1 MAMGTRKQR
10 EKQEGLWIAHTELA
24 SAPGHPFYQ
33 KLNEL
38 LEAEGFDE
46 FVERRCAK
54 FYAPQYG
61 RPSLTPG
68 IYFRSLLIGYFEGIG
83 AERGIAWRLAD
94 SLALRR
100 FVGIGLD
107 ENTPDHSTISRTRRL
122 IDVDTHREV
131 FGWVLGVLADRGL
144 LKGQRIAIDATTL
157 EANAAMRSIVRRD
170 SGESYEEFLCGLAK
184 ASGIATPS
192 REELARLDRKRKK
205 RTSNKDWK
213 SPADEDARVAK
224 MKDGRTHLAHKAEH
238 AVDLD
243 TGAVVAVT
251 LQGADKGDT
260 TTLDQTLCE
269 AGMAVAEQ
277 IGREAELRPKDKPK
291 VNVSGIEELVT
302 DKGYHSGAVVK
313 RVKSYAVRSYIPEK
327 QQKGQRNWAGK
338 QAEQQAVYANR
349 RRVRGEYGKS
359 LLRRRGE
366 LIERSFA
373 HCYETG
379 GMRRCHLRGR
389 DNILKR
395 QLVHVGA
402 FNLSLILRQLLG
414 AGTPRELRNRFGTL
428 VLFVYLLFR
437 GRINQN
443 RLCRSRTSASVVK
456 CFVSSRTRL
465 RRQPCR
471 KSATCTTACYGT
483 RFYFPL
489 YPALRLRLC
498 AGLNY
503 AAPTSTPV
511 RARAART
518 GDPAYSAGFF
528 ASTFHW
534 RIPSFV
540 LTHALKPRSICNSL
554 DAGLK
559 AGTTQD
565 TTTLELLQLPKA
577 RAIAS
582 KWRSQ

>member
-100 FVGIGLD
+100 FVGIALD
-107 ENTPDHSTISRTRRL
+107 EYTPDHSTISRTRRL
-122 IDVDTHREV
+122 IDLDTHREV
-131 FGWVLGVLADRGL
+131 FTWVLGVLADRGL
-144 LKGQRIAIDATTL
+144 LQGKRIAIDATTL

-170 SGESYEEFLCGLAK
+170 TGESYEEFLRGLAK
-184 ASGIATPS
+184 ASGIETPT
-192 REELARLDRKRKK
+192 REDLARLDRKRKK
-205 RTSNKDWK
+205 RTSNKEWK
-213 SPADEDARVAK
+213 SPADEDARIAK
-224 MKDGRTHLAHKAEH
+224 MKDGRTHLAHKTEH

-251 LQGADKGDT
+251 LQGADQGDT

-277 IGREAELRPKDKPK
+277 IGREAEQRPGDEPQ
-291 VNVSGIEELVT
+291 VNVAGIEELVT
-302 DKGYHSGAVVK
+302 DKGYHSGAVVQ
-313 RVKSYAVRSYIPEK
+313 RVKSYQVRSYIPEK
-327 QQKGQRNWAGK
+327 KPQGLRNWAGK

-366 LIERSFA
+366 LVERSFA

-402 FNLSLILRQLLG
+402 FNLSLILRKLLG
-414 AGTPRELRNRFGTL
+414 AGTPRELRNRSGQL
-428 VLFVYLLFR
+428 VLSLLLLLWYGN
-437 GRINQN
+437 GRP
-443 RLCRSRTSASVVK
+443 RCRSRRISTPIAQYVATSH
-456 CFVSSRTRL
+456 TRWRCSL
-465 RRQPCR
+465 GR
-471 KSATCTTACYGT
+471 KSGSCTTDC
-483 RFYFPL
+483 
-489 YPALRLRLC
+489 
-498 AGLNY
+498 
-503 AAPTSTPV
+503 
-511 RARAART
+511 
-518 GDPAYSAGFF
+518 
-528 ASTFHW
+528 
-534 RIPSFV
+534 
-540 LTHALKPRSICNSL
+540 
-554 DAGLK
+554 
-559 AGTTQD
+559 
-565 TTTLELLQLPKA
+565 
-577 RAIAS
+577 
-582 KWRSQ
+582 